1 MRKEDIMKQVK
12 PKVEQLDNIPP
23 MSNPFHHDMVRM
35 GTQIGIGNEHETL
48 MAMYCD
54 AELDAREVIIIDTVS
69 GVCVKVKL
77 PPTTW
82 ARLQTTIEVD
92 CYETSRRFDF
102 NQKVNDMEKCPYCG
116 KKHTMGYIGMKR
128 ARYHWKDMPKELH
141 FALCGACDAVH
152 FLKIER

>member
-1 MRKEDIMKQVK
+1 MKQVK
-12 PKVEQLDNIPP
+12 AKVEQMENIPP
-23 MSNPFHHDMVRM
+23 MSNPFHYDMVRM
-35 GTQIGIGNEHETL
+35 GTHVGDSMLVMYGSHEVRDRELILVDTL
-48 MAMYCD
+48 
-54 AELDAREVIIIDTVS
+54 T
-69 GVCVKVKL
+69 GVRVKVVM

-82 ARLQTTIEVD
+82 ARLQNTIEVD

-116 KKHTMGYIGMKR
+116 QKHTMGYIGMKR

-141 FALCGACDAVH
+141 FALCGSCDAVH